1 MLPKWCRPLMATGH
15 PPVSAGD
22 RLVDAAPTV
31 GRVLRRF
38 LDLRSEPL
46 GVTDDDRVRA
56 VRRLGLLD
64 TAAEE
69 RFDRLVALAS
79 LTLGMPIALVTL
91 VDRDRQWFKA
101 RVGLDQQ
108 QTPRDVAFCSHAIDQ
123 DGSEPFVVEDA
134 RRDARFAGNPL
145 VTGEPGIRFYA
156 GQTIRDRDGH
166 KVGTICVI
174 DRQPRTLDE
183 TQRQVLA
190 HLGALVEAEVQHR
203 TERELLVELDN
214 VVRTKGTIV
223 NTLSEGLVVQDAF
236 GVIVDWNPAA
246 EHVLGLT
253 GDQLAGRRSID
264 ARWRAVHEDASVWP
278 GDTHPAMIALQ
289 TGRPVATEVMGVHR
303 PDGTLVWLRVNAQPI
318 LNHDHVVGAVTT
330 FADITIE
337 HEDRVLLDATWQT
350 APIGLV
356 VLDAQRR
363 IVRCNTTYA
372 TQAGRTTDELIG
384 FDAASLLHPD
394 DQSAVIAR
402 RQPVGTITAD
412 PVVEARVVRPD
423 HTEITVAIHTAHLAQ
438 PEPLVVAAVVDTTE
452 QHRARRALGQYRYL
466 FEHANDVIVVFNR
479 DRTIRYASPS
489 LTRLLGIPTDQPD
502 LVGDLRA
509 RTHPDDRPAVA
520 AGWRHALTGAGHEQ
534 PFAARVHDHTGQWH
548 HLEFVTVNLLHE
560 PDMNGIVLTAH
571 DVTERHHLT
580 RELEHRATHDH
591 LTGLATRA
599 LFEQELTRALARAER
614 DGHHLAVCYLDL
626 DRFKAVN
633 DTHGH
638 AAGDNILTTVAVL
651 LATIVRKSDLA
662 ARLGGDEFALLLD
675 PVHDSLDAHAL
686 VTRVRD
692 TITTHQASVGVS
704 IGVALNQPADTAHTI
719 LQRADTAQYQAKTSR
734 TSAITVG

>member
-1 MLPKWCRPLMATGH
+1 M
-15 PPVSAGD
+15 
-22 RLVDAAPTV
+22 
-31 GRVLRRF
+31 
-38 LDLRSEPL
+38 
-46 GVTDDDRVRA
+46 
-56 VRRLGLLD
+56 
-64 TAAEE
+64 
-69 RFDRLVALAS
+69 
-79 LTLGMPIALVTL
+79 
-91 VDRDRQWFKA
+91 
-101 RVGLDQQ
+101 
-108 QTPRDVAFCSHAIDQ
+108 AFCAHAIEQ

-134 RRDARFAGNPL
+134 RRDARFASNPL

-156 GQTIRDRDGH
+156 GQVIRDGAGY
-166 KVGTICVI
+166 KVGTVCVI

-183 TQRQVLA
+183 TQRQVLV
-190 HLGALVEAEVQHR
+190 HLGALVEAEVQNR
-203 TERELLVELDN
+203 TDRDLLVELDN
-214 VVRTKGTIV
+214 VVRTKETIV
-223 NTLSEGLVVQDAF
+223 NALSEGLVVQDAS

-253 GDQLAGRRSID
+253 GDELAGRSSVD
-264 ARWRAVHEDASVWP
+264 PRWRAVHEDASAWP
-278 GDTHPAMIALQ
+278 GDTHPAMIAIQ
-289 TGRPVATEVMGVHR
+289 TGRPVDPVVMGVHR
-303 PDGTLVWLRVNAQPI
+303 LDGTLVWLRVSAQPI
-318 LNHDHVVGAVTT
+318 HDHDLVVGAVTT

-337 HEDRVLLDATWQT
+337 HQQRVLLDATWQT

-356 VLDAQRR
+356 VLDAHRR

-372 TQAGRTTDELIG
+372 TQAGRATDELIG
-384 FDAASLLHPD
+384 VDAASLLHPD

-402 RQPVGTITAD
+402 RQPVGTIPAD

-423 HTEITVAIHTAHLAQ
+423 RTEITVAIHTAHLAQ
-438 PEPLVVAAVVDTTE
+438 PEPLVIAVVIDTTE
-452 QHRARRALGQYRYL
+452 QHRTRRALGQYRYL
-466 FEHANDVIVVFNR
+466 FDHAHDVIVVFNR

-489 LTRLLGIPTDQPD
+489 LTRLLGIPTDQTN

-520 AGWRHALTGAGHEQ
+520 AGWRHALTGAGHER
-534 PFAARVHDHTGQWH
+534 PFTARVHDHDGNWH
-548 HLEFVTVNLLHE
+548 HLDFVTVNLLHE

-599 LFEQELTRALARAER
+599 LLEQELARALARAER

-638 AAGDNILTTVAVL
+638 AAGDDTLTTISAL
-651 LATIVRKSDLA
+651 LSNNIRTGDLA

-686 VTRVRD
+686 VTRIRD
-692 TITTHQASVGVS
+692 TITTHQTAVGIS
-704 IGVALNQPADTAHTI
+704 IGVALNQPADTPHTI
-719 LQRADTAQYQAKTSR
+719 LQRADTAQYHAKASR
-734 TSAITVG
+734 TSAITIG